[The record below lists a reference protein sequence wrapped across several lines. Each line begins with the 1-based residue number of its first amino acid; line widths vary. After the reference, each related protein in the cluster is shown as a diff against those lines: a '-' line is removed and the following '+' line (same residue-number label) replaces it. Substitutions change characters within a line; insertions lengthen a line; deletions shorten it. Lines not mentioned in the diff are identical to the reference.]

1 MHPSSVNNLL
11 FIVIFSLLAAVGAAF
26 ADEAPLYT
34 YPVEAKS
41 KLGRSIRTPQTINVE
56 QITTNSRNVSF
67 VAGKV
72 LIVYWS
78 SLCPRKGECDFSLID
93 SSINYWRERGKK
105 IILDVATIGYP
116 LQTDEGRQS
125 ATPDWVLNG
134 VRTYAIDTRILATEA
149 REGRQDMPDFRDPA
163 FVDAVADLVAHLARY
178 DGNPNIAQI
187 RIGTGLMG
195 EDNPLMGPLS
205 APVNG
210 LTEQDWLEYTTKIA
224 ALYFAKFKNT
234 QLEFDIGRLSW
245 MSARGGD
252 SDRAQVGL
260 FLDVLLSKHVLLAFD
275 GLSIDC
281 ANKILN
287 PDPRNGVSVS
297 LHYLE
302 SYKKRG
308 GEIGLEAIGP
318 AYSPGMSDTAALAFV
333 VRAIKP
339 DRLVLF
345 ADIDSEKGAK
355 LTKALNYH

>member
-1 MHPSSVNNLL
+1 MHPTSVHNLF
-11 FIVIFSLLAAVGAAF
+11 FIVIFLLLGAIGASF

-56 QITTNSRNVSF
+56 QITTKSPNISF

-93 SSINYWRERGKK
+93 SSINYWHERGKK

-116 LQTDEGRQS
+116 LQTDEGQLS
-125 ATPDWVLNG
+125 ATPDWVLSS
-134 VRTYAIDTRILATEA
+134 VRTYAIATRILATEA
-149 REGRQDMPDFRDPA
+149 REGRQDMPDFRDRA
-163 FVDAVADLVAHLARY
+163 FVDAIAELVAQLARY
-178 DGNPNIAQI
+178 DGNPDIAQI

-224 ALYFAKFKNT
+224 ALYFANFKNS

-245 MSARGGD
+245 MSARGAD
-252 SDRAQVGL
+252 SDRAQVGV
-260 FLDVLLSKHVLLAFD
+260 FLDALLSKRVLLAFD
-275 GLSIDC
+275 GLSADC
-281 ANKILN
+281 AKKIRE

-297 LHYLE
+297 LQYLE
-302 SYKKRG
+302 SYKKKG
-308 GEIGLEAIGP
+308 GTIGLEAIGDRK
-318 AYSPGMSDTAALAFV
+318 SV
-333 VRAIKP
+333 V
-339 DRLVLF
+339 
-345 ADIDSEKGAK
+345 
-355 LTKALNYH
+355 